1 MELCNFFQEICPE
14 EMQKKIDSLFTKM
27 AAFFPDSHKA
37 EECLHKLN
45 QIKDNSVFKLL
56 EKLLEE
62 QALPMIEQ
70 TMKVCCLVPLMH
82 IIFCISSLNE
92 LF

>member
-1 MELCNFFQEICPE
+1 MELHNLFQEICPE
-14 EMQKKIDSLFTKM
+14 ETQKKIEIMFTKI

-62 QALPMIEQ
+62 QAFTTIGQ
-70 TMKVCCLVPLMH
+70 TMKVCCLFWLMH
-82 IIFCISSLNE
+82 RIFYISNLNE
-92 LF
+92 F